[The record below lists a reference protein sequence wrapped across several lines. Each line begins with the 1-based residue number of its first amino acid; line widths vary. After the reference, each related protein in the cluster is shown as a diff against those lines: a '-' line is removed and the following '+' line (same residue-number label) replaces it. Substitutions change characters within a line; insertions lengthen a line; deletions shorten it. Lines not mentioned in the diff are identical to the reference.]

1 MAYIFET
8 HASPEE
14 VDAFVTE
21 HEQNSLFQCSEWAE
35 VKNNWDHYLT
45 CVKDDGVIVA
55 SALVLVRRLPMKLS
69 LFYIPRGPVM
79 DYKNHELVSFM
90 LDHLKELAG
99 KEHAFAIRF
108 DPNVF
113 SRVYPYAEKDEPH
126 AYENND
132 VIEYLKTLGARHRGF
147 TVMIE
152 EATQPRFNASMICT
166 PDYYS
171 HLDHKVR
178 QSCTT
183 ALKKGA
189 KIYEGHEYIH
199 EFAQAMHYT
208 ETRKGVALRTEE
220 YFRHMCDVYKDRCI
234 VMVVK
239 LNFAEEIER
248 LKKEIEEADQQIEA
262 TPYKKQ
268 KNALE
273 QKKKNALNDLAR
285 MEEDRKKEGRDEV
298 ILAGKLAIYNKNRM
312 EFVYMGNNA
321 DYMRLRSSYLL
332 YKTYLDICV
341 EKGIR
346 YVSMG
351 GIEGTLDDGLTTF
364 KSSWLMNIEEYIGE
378 FNIVLNPAVY
388 TAFDKVYPWV
398 LKMAAQIRSGKK
410 ESIH

>member
-1 MAYIFET
+1 MAYTFEQN
-8 HASPEE
+8 AAAAEI
-14 VDAFVTE
+14 DAFVTE
-21 HEQNSLFQCSEWAE
+21 HPQNSLFQCSEWAE

-45 CVKDDGVIVA
+45 CVKENGVIVA
-55 SALVLVRRLPMKLS
+55 SALVLVRRLPMKVS

-79 DYKNHELVSFM
+79 DYHNDALVRFY
-90 LDHLKELAG
+90 LDRLKELAL

-108 DPNVF
+108 DPNEF

-126 AYENND
+126 PYDNAD
-132 VIEYLKTLGARHRGF
+132 VIERLKAYGARHKGF

-152 EATQPRFNASMICT
+152 EATQPRFNASMECT

-171 HLDHKVR
+171 RLDHKVR
-178 QSCTT
+178 QSCST

-189 KIYEGHEYIH
+189 KLYEGHEYIH
-199 EFAQAMHYT
+199 DFAQAMHYT

-239 LNFAEEIER
+239 LNFAEEIAR
-248 LKKEIEEADQQIEA
+248 LENEIREAQEGIEN
-262 TPYKKQ
+262 TSYKKQ
-268 KNALE
+268 KNALQ
-273 QKKKNALNDLAR
+273 QKLKNAQNDLEKLQA
-285 MEEDRKKEGRDEV
+285 DRDREGKDEV

-332 YKTYLDICV
+332 YKTYLDICA

-364 KSSWLMNIEEYIGE
+364 KSSWLMNVEEYIGE
-378 FNIVLNPAVY
+378 FNIVLNRPVY
-388 TAFDKVYPWV
+388 TAFDRVYPWV
-398 LKMAAQIRSGKK
+398 LKKAAQIRSGKK